1 MSWSNSNPDWKDR
14 LFAALVYL
22 FPLYY
27 SLQFAGSLFRQIPFL
42 ELILIPLFPLIW
54 FNQVVPF
61 GGLILFF
68 VLFAAVVRNAR
79 ISHFIRFNTM
89 QAILIDILLLLVS
102 LVTDILLRGLGTSL
116 FVQTL
121 FNTIF
126 LAVLAVCV
134 YGMYMC
140 AMGQRPEI
148 PTISE
153 AAYSQV
159 PW

>member
-1 MSWSNSNPDWKDR
+1 MNWRTSSTDWKDR
-14 LFAALVYL
+14 LFASLVYL

-27 SLQFAGSLFRQIPFL
+27 ALEFGGFLFRQFPFL
-42 ELILIPLFPLIW
+42 QLIFIPLYPLILI
-54 FNQVVPF
+54 NQIPF
-61 GGLILFF
+61 GGFILFI

-89 QAILIDILLLLVS
+89 QAILIDILLILVS
-102 LVTDILLRGLGTSL
+102 LVFRFILGGLGASL
-116 FVQTL
+116 VTETIANAVFLGTL
-121 FNTIF
+121 VACGYGIF
-126 LAVLAVCV
+126 QSASGKYAE
-134 YGMYMC
+134 M
-140 AMGQRPEI
+140 

>member
-1 MSWSNSNPDWKDR
+1 MNWRTSSTDWKDR
-14 LFAALVYL
+14 LFASLVYL

-27 SLQFAGSLFRQIPFL
+27 ALEFGGFLFRQFPFL
-42 ELILIPLFPLIW
+42 QLIAIPLYPLILI
-54 FNQVVPF
+54 NQIPF
-61 GGLILFF
+61 GGFILFI

-89 QAILIDILLLLVS
+89 QAILIDILLILVS
-102 LVTDILLRGLGTSL
+102 LVFRFILGGLGASL
-116 FVQTL
+116 VTETIANAVFLGTL
-121 FNTIF
+121 VACSYGIF
-126 LAVLAVCV
+126 QSASGKYAE
-134 YGMYMC
+134 M
-140 AMGQRPEI
+140 